1 MISIDPPWAAFRES
15 ELKDMTV
22 GSSLSCL
29 SARRSFYTQTP
40 HNVASRSDAMGA
52 MRFLIFTWT
61 CIALAADATY
71 QADSCNSAL
80 LQTDATVASL
90 GTRSPGLIM
99 WSYGRSAT
107 GSFMESFKKS
117 SGMSYCNGKKDWLV
131 FGASEEIDD
140 GWVDNPVNLQIHEG
154 FNRHRVLENRPLTS
168 LALQNCMRWG
178 ERLLHMQ
185 PVQLEGKEARLRSAA
200 EGQLKKDDLAKHDDS
215 FYQRIS
221 LGLDRNVS
229 LIQYYEESRRNYTL
243 GVKAAQDGAER
254 IKSLADRTA
263 YAYAIIIHELM
274 EVGFTIVPCN
284 FADLVK
290 DMCACV
296 RPALATL
303 TEKSSG
309 CEERTI
315 HDENADKEIT
325 LETFLSEENVAKI
338 RASLKGTAYE
348 WMLNLKATDWPKD
361 VPPPIPVPTWRQHHS
376 LN

>member
-1 MISIDPPWAAFRES
+1 
-15 ELKDMTV
+15 
-22 GSSLSCL
+22 
-29 SARRSFYTQTP
+29 
-40 HNVASRSDAMGA
+40 
-52 MRFLIFTWT
+52 
-61 CIALAADATY
+61 
-71 QADSCNSAL
+71 
-80 LQTDATVASL
+80 
-90 GTRSPGLIM
+90 
-99 WSYGRSAT
+99 
-107 GSFMESFKKS
+107 
-117 SGMSYCNGKKDWLV
+117 
-131 FGASEEIDD
+131 
-140 GWVDNPVNLQIHEG
+140 
-154 FNRHRVLENRPLTS
+154 
-168 LALQNCMRWG
+168 MRWG

-185 PVQLEGKEARLRSAA
+185 PVQLEGKDSELRNYATGFLQGGVQGRLQNSGGQLPREPASTGRLILQKSWMAPEPVQFA
-200 EGQLKKDDLAKHDDS
+200 GNKLSSSMQHVFFLLELITPQPWGNFWQLRQLKKDDLAKHDDS

-243 GVKAAQDGAER
+243 GVKAAQ
-254 IKSLADRTA
+254 
-263 YAYAIIIHELM
+263 